1 MEGYTALLL
10 TALTIG
16 VVHTIAGPD
25 HYLPFVALSKSR
37 NWSMVKTIN
46 IVILS
51 GLAHVFSSVVIG
63 FIGIGAGIGLSKIEL
78 FEGLRGNVAAWLLF
92 SFGVAYTT
100 WAIFRLIRRKG
111 HVHRHL
117 DEKNDKKQLTV
128 WIIFLI
134 FLFGPCEP
142 LIPILMYPAA
152 EHTYAAV
159 GIIALV
165 FAIATIGTMLISVLV
180 LLKGITLV
188 KLSSLEKYQ
197 HVIAGFAIMLCGAGI
212 LFLGL

>member
-152 EHTYAAV
+152 EHHYAAV

>member
-16 VVHTIAGPD
+16 IVHTIAGPD

-37 NWSMVKTIN
+37 NWSMVKTVN
-46 IVILS
+46 IVIIS
-51 GLAHVFSSVVIG
+51 GLAHVLSSVVIG
-63 FIGIGAGIGLSKIEL
+63 FIGIGAGIGLSKLEL
-78 FEGLRGNVAAWLLF
+78 FEGFRGNIAAWLLF
-92 SFGVAYTT
+92 SFGIAYTA
-100 WAIFRLIRRKG
+100 WAVFRLIRRRG
-111 HVHRHL
+111 HVHKHL
-117 DEKNDKKQLTV
+117 DDRNGRKQLTV

-152 EHTYAAV
+152 DHNYAAV
-159 GIIALV
+159 GIVAMV
-165 FAIATIGTMLISVLV
+165 FAIATIGTMLIIVFI
-180 LLKGITLV
+180 LLKGFNLI
-188 KLSSLEKYQ
+188 KICSLEKYQ
-197 HVIAGFAIMLCGAGI
+197 HIIAGFAIMLCGAGI

>member
-1 MEGYTALLL
+1 MQNNTALLV

-37 NWSMVKTIN
+37 NWSLVKTVN
-46 IVILS
+46 IVIIS
-51 GLAHVFSSVVIG
+51 GLAHVLSSVVIG
-63 FIGIGAGIGLSKIEL
+63 FIGIGAGVGLSKLEL
-78 FEGLRGNVAAWLLF
+78 FEGFRGNVAAWLLF
-92 SFGVAYTT
+92 SFGVAYTS
-100 WAIFRLIRRKG
+100 WAVFRLIRRKG
-111 HVHRHL
+111 HVHKHL
-117 DEKNDKKQLTV
+117 DDKNGRRQLTM

-152 EHTYAAV
+152 DHNYAAV
-159 GIIALV
+159 GLVALV
-165 FAIATIGTMLISVLV
+165 FAIATIGTMLISVFI
-180 LLKGITLV
+180 LLKGFSLF

>member
-1 MEGYTALLL
+1 MENYTALLL

-37 NWSMVKTIN
+37 DWSKVRTIN
-46 IVILS
+46 IVIIS
-51 GLAHVFSSVVIG
+51 GLAHVLSSVVIG
-63 FIGIGAGIGLSKIEL
+63 FIGIGAGIGLSKLEL
-78 FEGLRGNVAAWLLF
+78 FEGFRGNIAAWLLF
-92 SFGVAYTT
+92 SFGVAYTA
-100 WAIFRLIRRKG
+100 WAVFRLIRRKS

-117 DEKNDKKQLTV
+117 EDKSRNRQLTV

-142 LIPILMYPAA
+142 LIPIIMYPAA
-152 EHTYAAV
+152 EHNYAAV
-159 GIIALV
+159 GLVALV
-165 FAIATIGTMLISVLV
+165 FAIATIGTMLISVMI
-180 LLKGITLV
+180 LLKGFTLV

>member
-1 MEGYTALLL
+1 MENNTALLL

-37 NWSMVKTIN
+37 NWSMVKTVN
-46 IVILS
+46 IVIIS
-51 GLAHVFSSVVIG
+51 GLAHVLSSVVIG
-63 FIGIGAGIGLSKIEL
+63 FIGIGAGIGLSKLEL
-78 FEGLRGNVAAWLLF
+78 FEGLRGNIAAWLLF
-92 SFGVAYTT
+92 SFGVAYTA
-100 WAIFRLIRRKG
+100 WAVFRLIRRKG
-111 HVHRHL
+111 HVHKHL
-117 DEKNDKKQLTV
+117 EDNNGRKQLTI

-152 EHTYAAV
+152 DHNYAAV
-159 GIIALV
+159 GIVALI
-165 FAIATIGTMLISVLV
+165 FAIATIGTMLISVLL
-180 LLKGITLV
+180 LLKGFTIF

-197 HVIAGFAIMLCGAGI
+197 HVIAGLAIMLCGAGI

>member
-1 MEGYTALLL
+1 MEGYTAILL

-63 FIGIGAGIGLSKIEL
+63 FIGIAAGIGLSKIEL

-152 EHTYAAV
+152 EHHYAAI

-165 FAIATIGTMLISVLV
+165 FAIATIGTMLISVLI

>member
-10 TALTIG
+10 TAVTIG

-37 NWSMVKTIN
+37 GWSMVKTVN
-46 IVILS
+46 IVIIS
-51 GLAHVFSSVVIG
+51 GLAHVLSSVVIG
-63 FIGIGAGIGLSKIEL
+63 FIGIGAGIGLSRIEL

-92 SFGVAYTT
+92 SFGVAYTA
-100 WAIFRLIRRKG
+100 WAVFRLIRKKG
-111 HVHRHL
+111 HVHKHL
-117 DEKNDKKQLTV
+117 ADNNGKRQLTV

-152 EHTYAAV
+152 EHNYAAV
-159 GIIALV
+159 GVIALV
-165 FAIATIGTMLISVLV
+165 FATATIGTMLISVMV
-180 LLKGITLV
+180 LLKGI
-188 KLSSLEKYQ
+188 KLARLSALERYQ

>member
-1 MEGYTALLL
+1 MEGYTALLV

-46 IVILS
+46 IVIIS
-51 GLAHVFSSVVIG
+51 GLAHVLSSVVIG

-78 FEGLRGNVAAWLLF
+78 FEGLRGNIAAWLLF
-92 SFGVAYTT
+92 SFGVAYTA
-100 WAIFRLIRRKG
+100 WAAFRLIRRKG
-111 HVHRHL
+111 HVHKHL
-117 DEKNDKKQLTV
+117 DERNDKKQLTV

-152 EHTYAAV
+152 DHNYAAV
-159 GIIALV
+159 GVIALV
-165 FAIATIGTMLISVLV
+165 FAVATIGTMLISVLI
-180 LLKGITLV
+180 LLKGIKLV

-197 HVIAGFAIMLCGAGI
+197 HVIAGSAIMLCGAGI

>member
-37 NWSMVKTIN
+37 DWSMVKTIN

-152 EHTYAAV
+152 EHHYAAV

>member
-37 NWSMVKTIN
+37 GWSTVRTVN
-46 IVILS
+46 IVIIS
-51 GLAHVFSSVVIG
+51 GLAHVLSSVIIG
-63 FIGIGAGIGLSKIEL
+63 FIGIGAGLGLSKLEL
-78 FEGLRGNVAAWLLF
+78 FEGFRGNLAAWLLF
-92 SFGVAYTT
+92 SFGVAYTA
-100 WAIFRLIRRKG
+100 WAVFRLIRRKS
-111 HVHRHL
+111 HMHNHL
-117 DEKNDKKQLTV
+117 GDKNDKRQLTV

-142 LIPILMYPAA
+142 LIPIVMYPAA
-152 EHTYAAV
+152 EHNYAAV
-159 GIIALV
+159 GLVALV
-165 FAIATIGTMLISVLV
+165 FAVATIGTMLISVLV
-180 LLKGITLV
+180 LLKGFTLV
-188 KLSSLEKYQ
+188 KMKSLEKYQ
-197 HVIAGFAIMLCGAGI
+197 HIIAGFAIMLCGAGI

>member
-37 NWSMVKTIN
+37 NWSMVRTIN

-51 GLAHVFSSVVIG
+51 GLAHVLSSVVIG

-92 SFGVAYTT
+92 SFGVAYTA
-100 WAIFRLIRRKG
+100 WALFRLIRRKG
-111 HVHRHL
+111 HVHKHL
-117 DEKNDKKQLTV
+117 DKNNDKKQLTI

-152 EHTYAAV
+152 EHNYAAV

-180 LLKGITLV
+180 LLKGITFV

-197 HVIAGFAIMLCGAGI
+197 HIIAGFAIMLCGAGI

>member
-37 NWSMVKTIN
+37 GWSTVRTVN
-46 IVILS
+46 IVIIS
-51 GLAHVFSSVVIG
+51 GLAHVLSSVIIG
-63 FIGIGAGIGLSKIEL
+63 FIGIGAGLGLSKLEL
-78 FEGLRGNVAAWLLF
+78 FEGFRGNLAAWLLF
-92 SFGVAYTT
+92 SFGVAYTA
-100 WAIFRLIRRKG
+100 WAVFRLIRRKS
-111 HVHRHL
+111 HIHNHL
-117 DEKNDKKQLTV
+117 GDKNSKRQLTV

-142 LIPILMYPAA
+142 LIPIVMYPAA
-152 EHTYAAV
+152 EHNYAAV
-159 GIIALV
+159 GLVALV
-165 FAIATIGTMLISVLV
+165 FAVATIGTMLISVLV
-180 LLKGITLV
+180 LLKGFTLV
-188 KLSSLEKYQ
+188 KMKSLEKYQ